1 MTFTLLNEETIPEIA
16 SIAKLYRHD
25 KTGARL
31 LSVLNNDENKVF
43 GITFRTPPQSSNGIA
58 HIMEHSVLC
67 GSRKYPVK
75 EPFIELAKSSL
86 NTFLNAFTYPDKT
99 CYPVATTNLKDFYNL
114 IDVYLDAVLYP
125 LIPERTLQQEGWH
138 YELESPEAP
147 LVFKGVVFN
156 EMKGALSS
164 PDDLLGE
171 LSQQSLYPDTPYGL
185 NSGGDPAV
193 IPNLTYEEFKNFHQT
208 YYHPS
213 NSYIYFYGDDPEE
226 ERLRLL
232 DEWLD
237 AFAPKEVNSA
247 LPLQPVWTAP
257 KRMVAPYDSGDSDD
271 AKSFLTMNWLM
282 PESIDPETVFGLSI
296 LGHILLATPA
306 SPLKKA
312 LLDSGLG
319 EDVVGGYQDELRQGY
334 FTAGMKGVQ
343 RENLEQVENV
353 IQSTLA
359 ELAQN
364 GLDPETVA
372 ASLNTIEFR
381 LREQNTGQF
390 PRGLFL
396 MLNAL
401 RPWLYDA
408 DPISGL
414 AFEAPLQNVK
424 TQHAAGR
431 YFENLI
437 EQHLIHNPHRTTVH
451 LIPDPEEGQRKE
463 AAETERLARVKA
475 ALTPAQI
482 EKLTVDVAELKKHQE
497 TPDTPE
503 ALATIPALTLS
514 DLDPN
519 IKTIP
524 IEVGELHGAQLITHD
539 LPTNGI
545 VYLDLG
551 FDLRAIPADLLPFI
565 GLMGR
570 LLLQMGTETQDYV
583 ALTQRIGKN
592 TGGIR
597 AGLLLSAIRDSQN
610 SALYFFLRGKATTEK
625 ATELLNILKDIL
637 LTAKLDNRERFKQI
651 VLEDKAGAEA
661 GLIPGGHAV
670 VKSRLAARFSEADWV
685 SEQIGGLENLFFLR
699 RLAEEIEKDWDSVLG
714 KLEAARKLLL
724 NRASMVVNVTLDSA
738 SYGTFH
744 PMLDNLL
751 SSLPVIPLPGSTAQP
766 EYRKTEK
773 LANEG
778 LTIPAQVNYVG
789 KGANLYAL
797 GYQPHG
803 SVHVIRNY
811 LGTTWL
817 WDKIRVQGGAY
828 GGFST
833 FDMTS
838 GTFAYLSYR
847 DPNLL
852 ASLDNYDATPT
863 FLRNLDLSESEL
875 TKTIIGTIGDID
887 AYMLPDA
894 KGWASMVR
902 HLTNYTDEI
911 RQKIRAEV
919 LSASVADFKNFAEVL
934 EQVAKK
940 GEIVVLGSAD
950 AIIKANQERK
960 DLLEINKVM

>member
-1 MTFTLLNEETIPEIA
+1 MPFTLLQEQDIPEIA
-16 SIAKLYRHD
+16 STAKLYRHD

-31 LSVLNNDENKVF
+31 LSVLNADENKVF
-43 GITFRTPPQSSNGIA
+43 GINFRTPPQSSNGIA

-75 EPFIELAKSSL
+75 EPFVELIKGSL
-86 NTFLNAFTYPDKT
+86 STFLNAFTYPDKT

-138 YELESPEAP
+138 YELDSPDAP
-147 LVFKGVVFN
+147 LTFKGVVFN

-171 LSQQSLYPDTPYGL
+171 LSQQSLFPDTPYGL

-193 IPNLTYEEFKNFHQT
+193 IPDLTYEEFKNFHET

-213 NSYIYFYGDDPEE
+213 NSYVYFYGDDPED

-237 AFAPKEVNSA
+237 AFESKEINSV
-247 LPLQPVWTAP
+247 LPLQPQWQAP
-257 KRMVAPYDSGDSDD
+257 KRITHPYDSGDSDD
-271 AKSFLTMNWLM
+271 AKAYVTVNWLM
-282 PESIDPETVFGLSI
+282 PESTDPEATLS
-296 LGHILLATPA
+296 LSVLSHILLATPA

-319 EDVVGGYQDELRQGY
+319 EDVTGGYQEELRQGY
-334 FTAGMKGVQ
+334 FTAGLKGVQ
-343 RENLEQVENV
+343 RENLDKVENL
-353 IQSTLA
+353 IHATLA

-381 LREQNTGQF
+381 FREQNTGQF

-401 RPWLYDA
+401 APWLYEG
-408 DPISGL
+408 DPISGM
-414 AFEAPLQNVK
+414 AFEAPLKAVK
-424 TQHAAGR
+424 SQPKG
-431 YFENLI
+431 YFESLI
-437 EQHLIHNPHRTTVH
+437 KQHLIDNPHRASLH
-451 LIPDPEEGQRKE
+451 LVPDPEEGKRKE
-463 AAETERLARVKA
+463 AAEAERLARARA
-475 ALTPAQI
+475 ALTPEQI
-482 EKLTVDVAELKKHQE
+482 EKLIANVADLIKHQE
-497 TPDTPE
+497 SPDSPE
-503 ALATIPALTLS
+503 SLATLPALKLS
-514 DLDPN
+514 DLEREVKP
-519 IKTIP
+519 IP
-524 IEVGELHGAQLITHD
+524 LEIGELHGSKLLTHD

-545 VYLDLG
+545 LYLDLG
-551 FDLRAIPADLLPFI
+551 FDLHSLPADLLPFV

-570 LLLQMGTETQDYV
+570 ALLQMGTETQDYV
-583 ALTQRIGKN
+583 ALTQRIGKS
-592 TGGIR
+592 TGGVR
-597 AGLLLSAIRDSQN
+597 AEVLASAIRESQN
-610 SALYFFLRGKATTEK
+610 SALYFFLRGKATTDK
-625 ATELLNILKDIL
+625 ASELLAILQDVL

-661 GLIPGGHAV
+661 GLIPGGHLV
-670 VKSRLAARFSEADWV
+670 VKNRLSARFSEADWV
-685 SEQIGGLENLFFLR
+685 SEQIGGLDNLFFLR
-699 RLAEEIEKDWDSVLG
+699 QLAEEIEKDWDSVLG
-714 KLEAARKLLL
+714 KLETVRRLLL

-738 SYGTFH
+738 SYGTLH
-744 PMLDNLL
+744 PHLAALIEAI
-751 SSLPVIPLPGSTAQP
+751 PVESQKSNVKATFDFRPST
-766 EYRKTEK
+766 K
-773 LANEG
+773 NEG

-797 GYQPHG
+797 GYEPHG
-803 SVHVIRNY
+803 SVHVIRRY

-833 FDMTS
+833 FDIAT

-852 ASLDNYDATPT
+852 ASLDNYDATPA

-875 TKTIIGTIGDID
+875 TKTIIGASGMLDP
-887 AYMLPDA
+887 YLLPDA
-894 KGWASMVR
+894 KGWTSMLR
-902 HLTNYTDEI
+902 HLTNYTDEVRQQI
-911 RQKIRAEV
+911 RDEA
-919 LSASVADFKNFAEVL
+919 LGASVADFKNFADVL
-934 EQVAKK
+934 EQVAQK
-940 GEIVVLGSAD
+940 GEVVVLGSAS
-950 AIIKANQERK
+950 AIEKANQERAG
-960 DLLEINKVM
+960 LLDVKKVM